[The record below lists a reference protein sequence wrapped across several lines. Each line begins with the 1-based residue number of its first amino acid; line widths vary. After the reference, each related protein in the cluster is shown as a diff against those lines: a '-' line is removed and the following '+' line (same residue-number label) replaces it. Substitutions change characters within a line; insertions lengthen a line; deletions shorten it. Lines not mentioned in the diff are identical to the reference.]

1 MAKSNEK
8 ATLSVVLG
16 DEQEGERSGSLWQRS
31 VVVRRDSGN
40 GEVIRYEAILYGMA
54 APVNEVHLWQGGDA
68 APLLGVLPLDFWE
81 WTTDAELMEWVAS
94 CYQQSS
100 ARYERTIR
108 KMRTMARKAYTEQ
121 NEEAAPF

>member
-1 MAKSNEK
+1 MATATGA

-16 DEQEGERSGSLWQRS
+16 EEQEGQRDGSLWQRS

-40 GEVIRYEAILYGMA
+40 GEVVRHEATLYGMA

-81 WTTDAELMEWVAS
+81 WTEDSDLMAWVAA
-94 CYQQSS
+94 CYQRSQSVYDRTLRAMAKK
-100 ARYERTIR
+100 AR
-108 KMRTMARKAYTEQ
+108 AAYRHQ
-121 NEEAAPF
+121 NDEAAPF

>member
-100 ARYERTIR
+100 TRYERTIR
-108 KMRTMARKAYTEQ
+108 KMRTMARKAYTYQ
-121 NEEAAPF
+121 NEEPAPF